1 MSKFMEIATY
11 QTTPEVNGNGTYFF
25 TDCGHWMFS
34 IRDHMAYHGHLCH
47 GCLYNG
53 KQTTLYIRG
62 SKEANVYLKKTRN
75 VKHTR
80 FFK

>member
-1 MSKFMEIATY
+1 MEIATY

-34 IRDHMAYHGHLCH
+34 IRDRMAYHGCLCH

-62 SKEANVYLKKTRN
+62 SQEANEHLVKTRN
-75 VKHTR
+75 VKYTR
-80 FFK
+80 F